1 MRFSSNPPLFR
12 FCFSPPTKTQLFPFN
27 YWFIFVNKLAVYS
40 PDYLLSSLKIGDW
53 YRMDDYTDNSFDF
66 DGFDDY
72 LNLNWEWKKEDVLDM
87 LPSDPFEMNISGG
100 CTMIRGWIQE
110 VDDDIGYIKISEKS
124 IGDEINLDDT
134 STTNGLFF
142 FDGSKESKALQHSF
156 NKNTN
161 CCQSDG
167 KDNIHVGVPHDALF
181 FALGHLGMRDLMSVE
196 RVCKSLRDGVRND
209 PLLWRNIHIDQ
220 QPGESFADESL
231 LRITNRASGSL
242 QSLSLVKCLKITD
255 NGLKNVIQQNP
266 GLTKLSL
273 LGCNGLTMEGLLSN
287 LKSLKTTNG
296 GGIKRLRIGGL
307 HSITMEQFEDLKKVL
322 SIDNNNNNNN
332 NKNHLTCPKPRFY
345 NGGQLHLSLE
355 DDRPIDIEACPKCH
369 QLRQVYDCPADT
381 CQGKRYCCRA
391 CTFCIPRC
399 INCGCCLNERNY
411 METFCLDFICFHCLK
426 QILSFTNGGEDE
438 DMGVDSGQSG
448 HYQQAS
454 YRFCLYG

>member
-1 MRFSSNPPLFR
+1 MF
-12 FCFSPPTKTQLFPFN
+12 
-27 YWFIFVNKLAVYS
+27 LAFLGTMADDFLCNSKVYT
-40 PDYLLSSLKIGDW
+40 PDYLFSSLNIADW
-53 YRMDDYTDNSFDF
+53 YRMDDYTDTSF

-72 LNLNWEWKKEDVLDM
+72 LNLNWEWKEDVLDK
-87 LPSDPFEMNISGG
+87 LPSDPFEMNITGG

-124 IGDEINLDDT
+124 IGNDDNNFTNLHD
-134 STTNGLFF
+134 TTNGLFF
-142 FDGSKESKALQHSF
+142 FDGSKESKILHST

-161 CCQSDG
+161 CYQIDE
-167 KDNIHVGVPHDALF
+167 KDDDNGDDIHVGTPHDALF

-220 QPGESFADESL
+220 QPGESFADETL

-242 QSLSLVKCLKITD
+242 QSLSLVKCLKVTD
-255 NGLKNVIQQNP
+255 NGLKNVIQQNK

-287 LKSLKTTNG
+287 LKSLKTTKG

-307 HSITMEQFEDLKKVL
+307 HSITMDQFEDLKKVL
-322 SIDNNNNNNN
+322 SIDNQNF
-332 NKNHLTCPKPRFY
+332 LTCPKPRFY

-369 QLRQVYDCPADT
+369 QLRQVYDCPAES
-381 CQGKRYCCRA
+381 CQERHYCCRA

-411 METFCLDFICFHCLK
+411 METFCLDFICSHCLK
-426 QILSFTNGGEDE
+426 QILSFGGEDE
-438 DMGVDSGQSG
+438 GQSG

-454 YRFCLYG
+454 IHFCLYG